1 MNRLERWLER
11 VQGPRVRKGLAHGG
25 RGRKARLGWRGGAPS
40 PSGSESISKARQT
53 HLLLL
58 HISAVYPT
66 LPREKHYPF
75 PRGRGLIMRKTGKE
89 KVRVGSLR
97 AVCLAVDCTSLLW
110 DPLVRRGGHL

>member
-11 VQGPRVRKGLAHGG
+11 AQGPRVRKGLAHGG
-25 RGRKARLGWRGGAPS
+25 RGRKARLGRGAPS
-40 PSGSESISKARQT
+40 PSGSESISEARQT

-66 LPREKHYPF
+66 FPQEKHCPF

-110 DPLVRRGGHL
+110 DPLVRQWGHL